1 MPTRRDTVSFLV
13 NMGGYVYEVTITQSF
28 SAAHSLKE
36 IGGTCEK
43 LHGHNF
49 IVEVS
54 VCSPI
59 LNDAGTVIDFKIVEE
74 WIDEI
79 LRALDHKYL
88 NELSYFHDQNPSA
101 ENIARF
107 IYDRASEK
115 AKIHHVGV
123 ACVSVWES
131 ENTRASYRGNTQ

>member
-1 MPTRRDTVSFLV
+1 M
-13 NMGGYVYEVTITQSF
+13 YEVTITQSF

-36 IGGTCEK
+36 IGGTFEK

-49 IVEVS
+49 IVEVC
-54 VCSPI
+54 VCSPA
-59 LNDAGTVIDFKIVEE
+59 LNNAGIVIDFKVVKE
-74 WIDEI
+74 WTNEI
-79 LRALDHKYL
+79 LNELDHKYL

-107 IYDRASEK
+107 IYDRVSEK
-115 AKIHHVGV
+115 AKIHHLGV
-123 ACVSVWES
+123 ACVTVWES

>member
-1 MPTRRDTVSFLV
+1 MPVFVMIGEL
-13 NMGGYVYEVTITQSF
+13 MYEVTITQTF

-36 IGGTCEK
+36 IGGTCET

-54 VCSPI
+54 LCSPR
-59 LNDAGTVIDFKIVEE
+59 LNDAGIVIDFKLAEG

-79 LRALDHKYL
+79 LRELDHKYL
-88 NELSYFHDQNPSA
+88 NELSYFHGQNPSA

-107 IYDRASEK
+107 IYDRALEK
-115 AKIHHVGV
+115 AKTHHVGV

-131 ENTRASYRGNTQ
+131 ENARASYKGSTQ

>member
-1 MPTRRDTVSFLV
+1 
-13 NMGGYVYEVTITQSF
+13 MGGYVYEVTITQNF
-28 SAAHSLKE
+28 SAAHSLEE
-36 IGGTCEK
+36 IGGTFEK

-54 VCSPI
+54 LCSPA
-59 LNDAGTVIDFKIVEE
+59 LNNAGIVIDFKIVKE

-88 NELSYFHDQNPSA
+88 NELIDFYGQNPSA

-107 IYDRASEK
+107 IHDKVSEK
-115 AKIHHVGV
+115 AEIHHLGV
-123 ACVSVWES
+123 ACVTVWES
-131 ENTRASYRGNTQ
+131 ENTRASYRGNMQ

>member
-1 MPTRRDTVSFLV
+1 
-13 NMGGYVYEVTITQSF
+13 VYEVTIRHTF
-28 SAAHSLKE
+28 SAAHNLKE

-54 VCSPI
+54 VYSPT
-59 LNDAGTVIDFKIVEE
+59 LNDAGTVIDFKIEE
-74 WIDEI
+74 KWVDEI
-79 LRALDHKYL
+79 LRTLDHKYL
-88 NELSYFHDQNPSA
+88 NELIYFHDLNPSA

-107 IYDRASEK
+107 IYDRALEK

-123 ACVSVWES
+123 ACVTVWES
-131 ENTRASYRGNTQ
+131 ENTRASYRGNMQ

>member
-1 MPTRRDTVSFLV
+1 
-13 NMGGYVYEVTITQSF
+13 VYEVTIRHTF

-49 IVEVS
+49 TVEVS
-54 VCSPI
+54 VCSPM
-59 LNDAGTVIDFKIVEE
+59 LNNAGTVIDFKVVEK
-74 WIDEI
+74 WVDEI
-79 LRALDHKYL
+79 LSTLDHKYL
-88 NELSYFHDQNPSA
+88 NELGYFHDQNPSA

-107 IYDRASEK
+107 VYDRALEK
-115 AKIHHVGV
+115 AKFHRVGV

-131 ENTRASYRGNTQ
+131 ENTRASYKGNAQ

>member
-1 MPTRRDTVSFLV
+1 
-13 NMGGYVYEVTITQSF
+13 MGGNVYEVTITQSF

-36 IGGTCEK
+36 IGGTFEK

-54 VCSPI
+54 VCSPA
-59 LNDAGTVIDFKIVEE
+59 LNNAGIVIDFKTVKE

-79 LRALDHKYL
+79 LRTFDHKYL
-88 NELSYFHDQNPSA
+88 NELSNFHGQNPSA

-107 IYDRASEK
+107 IYDRVSEK
-115 AKIHHVGV
+115 AKIHHLGV
-123 ACVSVWES
+123 ACVTVWES
-131 ENTRASYRGNTQ
+131 ENTRASYRGNMQ

>member
-1 MPTRRDTVSFLV
+1 M
-13 NMGGYVYEVTITQSF
+13 YEVTIRHAF

-36 IGGTCEK
+36 IGGACEK

-54 VCSPI
+54 VCAPI
-59 LNDAGTVIDFKIVEE
+59 LNDAGTVIDFKIVEK
-74 WIDEI
+74 WVDEI
-79 LRALDHKYL
+79 LSTLDHKYL
-88 NELSYFHDQNPSA
+88 NELGYFHDQNPSA

-107 IYDRASEK
+107 IYDRALEK

-123 ACVSVWES
+123 ACVTVWES
-131 ENTRASYRGNTQ
+131 ENTRASYKGNAQ

>member
-1 MPTRRDTVSFLV
+1 M
-13 NMGGYVYEVTITQSF
+13 YEVTIRHTF
-28 SAAHSLKE
+28 SAAHTLKE

-54 VCSPI
+54 VCSPT
-59 LNDAGTVIDFKIVEE
+59 LNDAGTVIDFKIVEK
-74 WIDEI
+74 WVDEI
-79 LRALDHKYL
+79 LRTLDHKYL
-88 NELSYFHDQNPSA
+88 NELSYFHDLNPSA

-107 IYDRASEK
+107 IYDRALEK

-123 ACVSVWES
+123 ACVTVWES
-131 ENTRASYRGNTQ
+131 ENTRASYKGNTQ